1 MLTRCVPLVS
11 GAMAVR
17 AVFLVGFMAS
27 GKSTVGRELAR
38 RIRWDF
44 VDLDTHIASREGR
57 AVPEIIR
64 VEGEIAFRLAETAA
78 LRDLASSLQQ
88 DTVVALGGGAFCQSA
103 NREILRAWPTVFLDA
118 PAEELW
124 RRCARDT
131 VERPL
136 RKELPQF
143 SQLYRDR
150 LPAYRQATLVVG
162 TLNKD
167 FAAICA
173 EIEEALQ
180 LTAAAGSS
188 APASAL
194 DSRTGESR

>member
-1 MLTRCVPLVS
+1 MPTRCVPLVS

-38 RIRWDF
+38 RLGWNF
-44 VDLDTHIASREGR
+44 VDLDTHIESREQR
-57 AVPEIIR
+57 TVPEIFR
-64 VEGEIAFRLAETAA
+64 TGGEGAFRLAESAA
-78 LRDLASSLQQ
+78 LRDLPSILQQ

-103 NREILRAWPTVFLDA
+103 NREFLRAWPTVFLDA

-124 RRCARDT
+124 CRCARDT
-131 VERPL
+131 AERPL
-136 RKELPQF
+136 RKDLDQF

-173 EIEEALQ
+173 EIEDALQ
-180 LTAAAGSS
+180 LTATAEPS
-188 APASAL
+188 ASARPSH
-194 DSRTGESR
+194 SRTGESR